1 MWVFCGCYFKDLCFP
16 LISEMFK
23 ILLMTYQLILLN
35 NMDCTDPN
43 CFNPSRNPIGV
54 FFDNPI
60 TKFVIFLS
68 VIYLIISLFK
78 QEQTYKKILK
88 EDNKSS
94 NQKVNYEKYELESM
108 LIDYFER
115 KTSKEILG
123 RPFNR
128 NELNQRIK
136 LAIEQANKDLGINKY
151 EYNDDLI
158 NYGYKD
164 LNWNYEHN
172 MTEEFID
179 YFNSFISI
187 HNLTDVV
194 GEAVQKKNKRVLL
207 EYQMIDVDGEIT

>member
-1 MWVFCGCYFKDLCFP
+1 
-16 LISEMFK
+16 
-23 ILLMTYQLILLN
+23 
-35 NMDCTDPN
+35 
-43 CFNPSRNPIGV
+43 
-54 FFDNPI
+54 
-60 TKFVIFLS
+60 
-68 VIYLIISLFK
+68 
-78 QEQTYKKILK
+78 
-88 EDNKSS
+88 
-94 NQKVNYEKYELESM
+94 M

-115 KTSKEILG
+115 KTSQEILG